1 MADLKQHG
9 KGEPFFPGHILKEA
23 VVMLLT
29 IIIVMFLA
37 VTIDL
42 PNESVADPTDTS
54 YIPRPEWYFLFL
66 FQFLKY
72 FPGSMEVV
80 AAVLFP
86 AAFIGLLL
94 FLPFLDKNPARH
106 PKKRPLATSSAIVT
120 MVGIIVLTILGMD
133 DGSKNTQHTITF
145 FEKWKYGVI
154 IAIIFINY
162 IVTWML
168 VSKNSPVKDS
178 AAKAITA
185 SVLAVLSI
193 IAIST
198 VVVFS
203 ALEPNQVK
211 AAAGEGNPGKDVL
224 LAKCTSCHKFE
235 GQGADFAPDLSKGP
249 KKYKGSEEI
258 AKFLKDPASVGSGM
272 PKQQLTDDEIK
283 QLADFLASLQG
294 ADAGSSSGAAVETS
308 GSTNNGG
315 GGNADK
321 GKSAVETNCI
331 GCHAVNGKGGT
342 AGPDLAKVVANY
354 DENKLKEFLNN
365 PSAVKPGT
373 PMPKLPLA
381 EEDLNNIVTYL
392 MSLKGTNKT
401 DTAQP
406 SNNIPSGNAQPL
418 SQEKTFEF
426 AIKTIE
432 ANSCKSCHKIK
443 GDGGSFAPDL
453 SKVGSYRD
461 KDYIVKFL
469 TNPKAVNPNTQMP
482 TVPLSKEEIN
492 AVASYLASLK

>member
-1 MADLKQHG
+1 MAEVKQQG

-23 VVMLLT
+23 VVMLIT
-29 IIIVMFLA
+29 IIVVMFLA

-86 AAFIGLLL
+86 ALFIGLLL

-106 PKKRPLATSSAIVT
+106 PKKRPLATSSAVVT

-168 VSKNSPVKDS
+168 VSKNSPVKDA

-203 ALEPNQVK
+203 ALEPGQVK
-211 AAAGEGNPGKDVL
+211 ADDSTANPVKEVL

-249 KKYKGSEEI
+249 KKYKGSAEI
-258 AKFLKDPASVGSGM
+258 SKFLKDPASVGSGM
-272 PKQQLTDDEIK
+272 PKQQLSDEEIK

-294 ADAGSSSGAAVETS
+294 GEAAGTNTESSSENNAASDAANAYS
-308 GSTNNGG
+308 G
-315 GGNADK
+315 K
-321 GKSAVETNCI
+321 KAVETNCI
-331 GCHAVNGKGGT
+331 GCHAINGKGGT
-342 AGPDLAKVVANY
+342 AGPDLVKVVGKY
-354 DENKLKEFLNN
+354 DRAKLKDFLAN
-365 PSAVKPGT
+365 PAAVKPGT
-373 PMPKLPLA
+373 PMPKLPLSD
-381 EEDLNNIVTYL
+381 EDLSNIVDYL
-392 MSLKGTNKT
+392 QSLKSDN
-401 DTAQP
+401 DTQA
-406 SNNIPSGNAQPL
+406 SAPSGNAQPL
-418 SQEKTFEF
+418 SQDKTIEF
-426 AIKTIE
+426 ALKTIE

-461 KDYIVKFL
+461 KEFLVKFL
-469 TNPKAVNPNTQMP
+469 TNPKEINKNTQMP

-492 AVASYLASLK
+492 AVATYLASLK